1 MPLLLLQIINH
12 HLIFSDAND
21 FVESLPGIPSYQQA
35 KSYEENHGKF
45 SILFN
50 KKGQTRYSNPVYNA
64 AYWGNKSDYLP
75 NYPKNMVDPTIV
87 LQFMMLYPKATYNKV
102 FENDKGNT
110 PLHLAAA
117 RGNVDAVRILME
129 SNITINK
136 EPINNRYFM
145 MFEKLA

>member
-75 NYPKNMVDPTIV
+75 NYPKYAADPTIV
-87 LQFMMLYPKATYNKV
+87 LQYMMLYPKATYSKE